1 MLKLLYFGIFSSTAI
16 AAEFPVYKYLDEWNS
31 TVFQACMHTCT
42 HTHTHTHTHTLPLY
56 NVASAADQNNL
67 GAKKIHV
74 QIPSN
79 LVSEWVKQKPDMV
92 IYG

>member
-1 MLKLLYFGIFSSTAI
+1 MEFYFI
-16 AAEFPVYKYLDEWNS
+16 PN
-31 TVFQACMHTCT
+31 MHM
-42 HTHTHTHTHTLPLY
+42 HARTHTHTHTLPLY
-56 NVASAADQNNL
+56 NVASAADQNNR
-67 GAKKIHV
+67 GQRKYM